1 MRGTVVAR
9 IVSLLAKCVLMLLF
23 LAALSLGLLAGY
35 RWVTTTELFAVERVD
50 IRGNRVLSDRRIREV
65 AGLARGKN
73 IFEVNMGRVEHRLSS
88 SGWIDS
94 VLVRRSL
101 PDTLLLKVEE
111 RRPVFWIKRD
121 EAIYYADAKGS
132 PIAPVRTGTFISLP
146 FLRLSDGGGQSREQ
160 LEVLYTRLQNR
171 SLPFTLAQLAW
182 IRFFSGEIVELHL
195 MDRSLR
201 ICVGGSS
208 LRDNLNT
215 LGAVWHD
222 LRERDELKRTQ
233 RILVYGT
240 RGWVKFDP
248 GTQFS
253 QN

>member
-1 MRGTVVAR
+1 MAR
-9 IVSLLAKCVLMLLF
+9 ILSLLAKFVLMIGF

-35 RWVTTTELFAVERVD
+35 RWVTTTELFAVEQID
-50 IRGNRVLSDRRIREV
+50 IRGNRVLSDKRIREV
-65 AGLARGKN
+65 AGLAWGEN
-73 IFEVNMGRVEHRLSS
+73 IFQVNMGRVEKRLSS

-94 VLVRRSL
+94 VLIRRSL

-111 RRPVFWIKRD
+111 KQPVFWIKRG
-121 EAIYYADAKGS
+121 ETIYYADAEGE

-146 FLRLSDGGGQSREQ
+146 FLSLTEGAGQSGEQ
-160 LEVLYTRLQNR
+160 LEILYTRLRNR
-171 SLPFTLAQLAW
+171 SLPFTPAQVAW
-182 IRFFSGEIVELHL
+182 IRFFSGEIVEMHL

-215 LGAVWHD
+215 LSAVWRD
-222 LRERDELKRTQ
+222 LRERGELNRTG

-240 RGWVKFDP
+240 RGWVKLEP